1 MEYYLAIKGNV
12 LESVLVRWMNLEP
25 VTQSEV
31 RKRKTSNILTH
42 THGRYK
48 NGTDESIYRAGIETE
63 MESRLVDTESTRRRR
78 GWDDLKE

>member
-1 MEYYLAIKGNV
+1 MNKDGSLVHITMEYYLAIKGNV

-48 NGTDESIYRAGIETE
+48 NGTDESIYRAGTE
-63 MESRLVDTESTRRRR
+63 MQT
-78 GWDDLKE
+78 